1 MQSIKESLQ
10 GALGRDVSE
19 QQVIM
24 EAEDL
29 ALIDKI
35 NVERNPSTNN
45 KVDSWGN
52 SLSEGDLVLTV
63 SSGTPFTKEGKW
75 MSDNNLIV
83 GKIVEISKSSML
95 VAVLNPERLDNN
107 ENDRYYDWFKG
118 HADKHGAVVV
128 SVKLKSGIIKLTP
141 QLLKQLFK

>member
-10 GALGRDVSE
+10 GALGREVSE
-19 QQVIM
+19 QQVVM
-24 EAEDL
+24 EADDL

-35 NVERNPSTNN
+35 NVERNPSASN

-52 SLSEGDLVLTV
+52 SLSEGDLVLAV

-75 MSDNNLIV
+75 MSDNNLVV
-83 GKIVEISKSSML
+83 GKIVEVSKGA
-95 VAVLNPERLDNN
+95 VNIAVLNLERLDNN
-107 ENDRYYDWFKG
+107 ENDRYYDWSKSR
-118 HADKHGAVVV
+118 ADEYGAVVV
-128 SVKLKSGIIKLTP
+128 SVKMKSGIIKLTP

>member
-10 GALGRDVSE
+10 GSLGRGVSG
-19 QQVIM
+19 QRVIM
-24 EAEDL
+24 EADDL

-35 NVERNPSTNN
+35 NVERNPSASN

-52 SLSEGDLVLTV
+52 SLSEGDLVLAV

-83 GKIVEISKSSML
+83 GKIVEVYKGGIH

-107 ENDRYYDWFKG
+107 ENDRYYDWSKG
-118 HADKHGAVVV
+118 HADKHGAVIV